1 MGNVKIVDHGIVYT
15 KPNAIFSYN
24 GWPSICRC
32 DDGSLLACFSG
43 DRLEHVCP
51 FGRVLAVRSLDEGK
65 TWSAP
70 ITAINTPL
78 DDRDAGI
85 VNLGHNRLLLTSF
98 TNSREMQRQCKEG
111 RSDIKAELVRAY
123 VSLITEEQ
131 EARYCGSTVSISE
144 DGGRTWGEPFL
155 VPITAP
161 HGPIRLRSGALLYAG
176 TPFPASPQGAPYPIH
191 VYGSQDGRTFTK
203 VGQVAMCPELS
214 EGIFTEPHLVELPS
228 GRLVLHIRG
237 QGVLSEAQI
246 FTICQSI
253 SDDGGKTW
261 TVPQPTG
268 AQGAPPHLLQHS
280 SGALLC
286 TYGKRVGDRTGI
298 RVMISEDGAQ
308 TWEIDSILWE
318 EDADRPYKGD
328 LGYPASVELDNGDLL
343 TVYYGVP
350 NGQKMTSILWT
361 RWRLR

>member
-1 MGNVKIVDHGIVYT
+1 MKNVVIVDHGIVYT

-32 DDGSLLACFSG
+32 DDGSVLACFSG

-70 ITAINTPL
+70 VTAINTPL

-85 VNLGHNRLLLTSF
+85 VNLGDNRLLLTSF
-98 TNSREMQRQCKEG
+98 TNS
-111 RSDIKAELVRAY
+111 RAY

-191 VYGSQDGRTFTK
+191 VYGS
-203 VGQVAMCPELS
+203 
-214 EGIFTEPHLVELPS
+214 
-228 GRLVLHIRG
+228 
-237 QGVLSEAQI
+237 
-246 FTICQSI
+246 
-253 SDDGGKTW
+253 
-261 TVPQPTG
+261 
-268 AQGAPPHLLQHS
+268 
-280 SGALLC
+280 
-286 TYGKRVGDRTGI
+286 
-298 RVMISEDGAQ
+298 
-308 TWEIDSILWE
+308 
-318 EDADRPYKGD
+318 
-328 LGYPASVELDNGDLL
+328 
-343 TVYYGVP
+343 
-350 NGQKMTSILWT
+350 
-361 RWRLR
+361 